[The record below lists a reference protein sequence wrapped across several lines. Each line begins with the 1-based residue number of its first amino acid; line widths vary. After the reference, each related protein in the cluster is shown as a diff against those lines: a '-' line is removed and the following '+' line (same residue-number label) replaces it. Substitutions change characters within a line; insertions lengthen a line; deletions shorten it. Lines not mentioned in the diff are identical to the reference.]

1 MKFSVKLNIVRF
13 DVKGTNEFLQDYLNR
28 NRRISTK
35 QLYSTII
42 CSLTDITCRYLN
54 IQKLMRLGKACQ
66 TKQCQNVTTS
76 LFSQVKK
83 GFTYL
88 GLCFC
93 LGRRTKSLHSSL
105 LQKLVLQG
113 SLDYL
118 IDVGY
123 EITALGGHILW
134 S

>member
-1 MKFSVKLNIVRF
+1 MRF

-76 LFSQVKK
+76 LFSRVKK

-93 LGRRTKSLHSSL
+93 LSRRTNSLQSSL
-105 LQKLVLQG
+105 QQKVVLQG
-113 SLDYL
+113 YLNHL

-123 EITALGGHILW
+123 GIIVLGGHFL
-134 S
+134 